1 MPYPTKLLNRNEEVV
16 LDLRPHW
23 WYFGRQILTGI
34 PLLIVIIL
42 ILGWSSDGFVRDAAG
57 WIVVALVVA
66 WVVWLG
72 IKYLAWART
81 YFVVTNQRVI
91 YRTGVVSRKGAEIPL
106 DRITNINFN
115 QRIFERMIGAG
126 NLEVQSAGEQGNTT
140 FDFVRHPDGVQQE
153 IYRQMDARETRQ
165 SSTDATAVGDA
176 VAQAIAAQQST
187 AAPAPAPAT
196 PAASAAD
203 VPEQIEQLAR
213 LRDAGHITPEE
224 FEAKKSELL
233 GRM

>member
-1 MPYPTKLLNRNEEVV
+1 MPYPTKLLNRNEEIV

-23 WYFGRQILTGI
+23 WYFGRQILTGV
-34 PLLIVIIL
+34 PLLVLIIV

-115 QRIFERMIGAG
+115 QRIFERVIGAG

-176 VAQAIAAQQST
+176 VAQAIAAQQPA
-187 AAPAPAPAT
+187 AAPAAAAP
-196 PAASAAD
+196 AAD

>member
-1 MPYPTKLLNRNEEVV
+1 MPYPTKLLNRNEEVA

-34 PLLIVIIL
+34 PLLILVIL
-42 ILGWSSDGFVRDAAG
+42 LLNLDGGWFKTGASWV
-57 WIVVALVVA
+57 IVALVIA
-66 WVVWLG
+66 WAVWLG
-72 IKYLAWART
+72 LKYLSWART
-81 YFVVTNQRVI
+81 YFVVTNQRVV
-91 YRTGVVSRKGAEIPL
+91 YRTGVVARKGAEIPL
-106 DRITNINFN
+106 DRITNINFT
-115 QRIFERMIGAG
+115 QRMFERIIGAG
-126 NLEVQSAGEQGNTT
+126 NLEVQSAGEQGTTT

-176 VAQAIAAQQST
+176 VAKAIGEPSRAAV
-187 AAPAPAPAT
+187 PAP
-196 PAASAAD
+196 S

-224 FEAKKSELL
+224 YEAKKAELL

>member
-1 MPYPTKLLNRNEEVV
+1 MPYPTKLLNRNEEVA

-34 PLLIVIIL
+34 PLFIVIVL
-42 ILGWSSDGFVRDAAG
+42 VLTWSSDGFVKKSAN
-57 WIVVALVVA
+57 WIVIALVVA
-66 WVVWLG
+66 WVIWLAV
-72 IKYLAWART
+72 KYMSWART

-91 YRTGVVSRKGAEIPL
+91 YRTGVVARKGVEIPL
-106 DRITNINFN
+106 ERINNINFA

-126 NLEVQSAGEQGNTT
+126 NLVIESAGEQGNTV

-153 IYRQMDARETRQ
+153 IYKQMDNRDHRQ
-165 SSTDATAVGDA
+165 AALGADAVGDA
-176 VAQAIAAQQST
+176 VARVMAEQGPAA
-187 AAPAPAPAT
+187 AAPAAGGQT
-196 PAASAAD
+196 
-203 VPEQIEQLAR
+203 VPEQIEALAR
-213 LRDAGHITPEE
+213 LRDQGHITPEE

>member
-1 MPYPTKLLNRNEEVV
+1 MPYPTKLLNRNEEVA

-34 PLLIVIIL
+34 PLLIVVIL
-42 ILGWSSDGFVRDAAG
+42 LLNLNGGWFKTGASWV
-57 WIVVALVVA
+57 VVALVIA
-66 WVVWLG
+66 WAVWLG
-72 IKYLAWART
+72 LKYLSWART

-91 YRTGVVSRKGAEIPL
+91 YRTGVVARRGAEIPL
-106 DRITNINFN
+106 DRVTNINFG
-115 QRIFERMIGAG
+115 QRMFERIIGAG
-126 NLEVQSAGEQGNTT
+126 NLEIQSAGEQGTT
-140 FDFVRHPDGVQQE
+140 SFDFVRHPDGVQQE
-153 IYRQMDARETRQ
+153 IYRQLDAREHTQ

-176 VAQAIAAQQST
+176 VAKAIADQPQAV
-187 AAPAPAPAT
+187 APAGAAT
-196 PAASAAD
+196 PAAS

-224 FEAKKSELL
+224 YEAKKSELL

>member
-1 MPYPTKLLNRNEEVV
+1 MPYPTKLLNRNEDVA

-34 PLLIVIIL
+34 PLFFLIVL
-42 ILGWSSDGFVRDAAG
+42 ILAWSASGFVKDAAN
-57 WIVVALVVA
+57 WIVLALVVA
-66 WVVWLG
+66 WVVWLAL
-72 IKYLAWART
+72 KYMAWART

-91 YRTGVVSRKGAEIPL
+91 YRTGVVSRHGVEIPL
-106 DRITNINFN
+106 ERINNINFH

-126 NLEVQSAGEQGNTT
+126 NLDVESAGEQGNTT

-153 IYRQMDARETRQ
+153 IYKQMDARELR
-165 SSTDATAVGDA
+165 SAGLGADAVGEA
-176 VAQAIAAQQST
+176 VAKAVAAQG
-187 AAPAPAPAT
+187 APGPSAG
-196 PAASAAD
+196 AAD